1 MAIKLE
7 KANIMSKKKKEKS
20 KKNIHK
26 VKTIQQFMNK
36 KFVDKSE
43 KYNATESFFTFDS
56 KEIIFISFI

>member
-1 MAIKLE
+1 
-7 KANIMSKKKKEKS
+7 MSKKKKEKS

-43 KYNATESFFTFDS
+43 KFNATESFFNFDS

>member
-1 MAIKLE
+1 
-7 KANIMSKKKKEKS
+7 MSKKKKEKS

-26 VKTIQQFMNK
+26 IKTIQQFINK

-43 KYNATESFFTFDS
+43 KYNTAESFFTFDS